1 MSINET
7 KEVQLEPQN
16 VKQVDTSIKITLD
29 EYFRQL
35 DEYFR
40 QLAEMSGG
48 NDLSSTSSTK
58 A

>member
-7 KEVQLEPQN
+7 KEVQPQPQI

-35 DEYFR
+35 
-40 QLAEMSGG
+40 AEMSDGK
-48 NDLSSTSSTK
+48 DLSKTKSTK
-58 A
+58 S